1 MASTHRNNKDHST
14 LLNIISVLDRE
25 GRMGVTEL
33 ADTLDIAKSTAHYH
47 LSTLRQNGFV
57 TKDETDYQLGLYFL
71 KMGLQTRRREPLFE
85 VAKDEIDNLAEETG
99 ELAILSVEQR
109 GMGVYL
115 YKQGG
120 ADALDIDAPIGGSA
134 TLHNRAL
141 GKAMLSQFAED
152 RVDRIL
158 ERHGLPKTAEQ
169 TVTTQESLKQE
180 LQKVRDEGVAFNY
193 EESINGIHGVG
204 VPITTAS
211 GEVLGA
217 ISVAGPA
224 RRFNGDLF
232 TDDLPDFLSRARNV
246 VELSHQH
253 GHNY

>member
-1 MASTHRNNKDHST
+1 MASTRSDQETHST

-25 GRMGVTEL
+25 GPMGVTEL

-57 TKDETDYQLGLYFL
+57 TKDGTRYGLGLSFL
-71 KMGLQTRRREPLFE
+71 RIGLQTRRREPLFE
-85 VAKDEIDNLAEETG
+85 AAKAEIDKLADETG

-115 YKQGG
+115 YKRGG
-120 ADALDIDAPIGGSA
+120 FDALDIDAPIGGSA

-141 GKAMLSQFAED
+141 GKAMLSRFDED
-152 RVDRIL
+152 RVDEIL
-158 ERHGLPKTAEQ
+158 DRHGLPKTAER
-169 TVTTQESLKQE
+169 TITAREELKRALQEVQN
-180 LQKVRDEGVAFNY
+180 EGVAFNR
-193 EESINGIHGVG
+193 EESIDGIHGVG

-224 RRFNGDLF
+224 KRLNGSLF
-232 TDDLPDFLSRARNV
+232 SDDLPDLLSRARNV
-246 VELSHQH
+246 IELNHQH
-253 GHNY
+253 GHSY